1 MDFLGITLSCGLL
14 VGCFLGEILPNST
27 IGPIILR
34 FQGYKEAFVCM
45 PNLVFSGFTATVSL
59 EVRQLWVYPGFTRV
73 PLFKY
78 FLLCLKNGWGPG
90 QGLRAILKGGILDSF
105 LDSCFYFSRLVTPG
119 LDPFSLRSARR
130 LAQNGL
136 PRQPGGDPQ
145 VPRSK

>member
-1 MDFLGITLSCGLL
+1 MDFLGITLSCGML
-14 VGCFLGEILPNST
+14 VEWFLVKILPNST
-27 IGPIILR
+27 IGPIILKR

-45 PNLVFSGFTATVSL
+45 RNLVFSGFTATVSL
-59 EVRQLWVYPGFTRV
+59 EVRQLWVYPDFTRV
-73 PLFKY
+73 PLFMY
-78 FLLCLKNGWGPG
+78 LLLCLKNGWG

-119 LDPFSLRSARR
+119 LDPFSLRSARC